1 MAYPENLD
9 VIIIGGSLAG
19 LFTGVAIKSLP
30 NVASVT
36 ILERYEIEDLQDLG
50 AGMRLGDEV
59 CNTVLKHTGQPPEK
73 YAVLLTAFRFIS
85 KDGSVS
91 AQMPASAWTGTWAQM
106 YRVLRE
112 SFDADP
118 KCRYRHGCT
127 LENLAERDNSSVTL
141 EYRNRQGRQEI
152 AVAQVVI
159 GADGASSKVR
169 SLMLPQ
175 TTRTSVGY
183 VCYRGMVPASE
194 LSEGALALYNDA
206 ATLHWAPESQFV
218 SYNVPGNEGPA
229 DECPKVINWVWYQ
242 NKTDEAMAD
251 LLTDKQGV
259 RHRFSLP
266 AGGMH
271 TREKVKITEKARKEL
286 PDAMTE
292 IISKTTEPFAQVV
305 TDSLAGSNCFLD
317 GKLLLVGDAVGGQ
330 R

>member
-1 MAYPENLD
+1 MAYPDNLN
-9 VIIIGGSLAG
+9 IIIVGGSLAG
-19 LFTGVAIKSLP
+19 LFTGVALRSLP

-36 ILERYEIEDLQDLG
+36 ILERYEIDQLQDLG
-50 AGMRLGDEV
+50 AGMRLGEEV
-59 CNTVLKHTGQPPEK
+59 SNAVLKHTGQTPEK
-73 YAVLLTAFRFIS
+73 YAVLLTSFRFIA
-85 KDGSVS
+85 KDGSIS
-91 AQMPASAWTGTWAQM
+91 ADRPASSWTGTWAQM

-127 LENLAERDNSSVTL
+127 LDNLAERDSSSVTL
-141 EYRNRQGRQEI
+141 EFRNGQGQQET

-169 SLMLPQ
+169 SVMLPE

-183 VCYRGMVPASE
+183 VCYRGMVPASGV
-194 LSEGALALYNDA
+194 SEEAAALYNDA
-206 ATLHWAPESQFV
+206 ATMHWAPASQFV
-218 SYNVPGNEGPA
+218 SYNVPGNQGPA

-242 NKTDEAMAD
+242 NKTEEAMAD
-251 LLTDKQGV
+251 LLTDKQGI

-286 PDAMTE
+286 PDALAE
-292 IISKTTEPFAQVV
+292 IISRTDEPFAQVV